1 MDCTVFEK
9 MICAACQRS
18 YACHPSP
25 GIAYFS
31 KAFPLVSGVA
41 TLVYELHLFEDR
53 RLAGLA
59 RTQQQHLDLISETQL
74 VSLQLVLNLLIPL
87 LPLLGL

>member
-1 MDCTVFEK
+1 M
-9 MICAACQRS
+9 
-18 YACHPSP
+18 
-25 GIAYFS
+25 
-31 KAFPLVSGVA
+31 
-41 TLVYELHLFEDR
+41 YELHLFEDR

-87 LPLLGL
+87 LPLLRLGTLPATHGASQCLLCADVVWRLAVLALR